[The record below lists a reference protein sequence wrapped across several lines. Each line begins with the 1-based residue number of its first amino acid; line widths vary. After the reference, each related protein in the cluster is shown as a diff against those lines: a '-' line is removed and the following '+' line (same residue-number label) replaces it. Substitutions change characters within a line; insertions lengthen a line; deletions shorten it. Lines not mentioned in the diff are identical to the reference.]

1 MSKIVGVSTDL
12 FSGKYILLVGDEEF
26 GLNPTCA
33 VRTVLGETEFN
44 SLKEHYD
51 VFVRSDIAD
60 EVILDAIAFGEDEVV
75 ALGEV
80 TGIDGNEFAGQYAV
94 FVLNY

>member
-1 MSKIVGVSTDL
+1 MYCRIILDTTGFEDCELDKLSKIVGVSTDL

-44 SLKEHYD
+44 SLKNIMMFLSE
-51 VFVRSDIAD
+51 A
-60 EVILDAIAFGEDEVV
+60 ILLMKSF
-75 ALGEV
+75 
-80 TGIDGNEFAGQYAV
+80 
-94 FVLNY
+94 